1 MSCER
6 TLFIAHR
13 SRSGLE
19 SQVGFELTSRSA
31 RFVFRQTPGR
41 QSSERINKPM
51 IKHYLL
57 SPGPT
62 PIPNEVALAM
72 SETMIHHRTP
82 QFNKIFDEA
91 RQGLQKLFGTKNDV
105 LMLASSGTGAME
117 ASVANLFSP
126 GDKVLVINGGKFG
139 ERWLNISNAF
149 GLNPVEL
156 KVEWGQ
162 PVKVDAVEKQLK
174 AHPDLKGVM
183 IQASETSTTVLHPVK
198 EIAKLT
204 KDGPLFLVDGVTAV
218 GVVSIPLDEWGLDVL
233 VTGSQ
238 KAMML
243 PPGLGFIA
251 LSDRA
256 WERTK
261 RATLPRFYFDLNLER
276 KNQQKGSGAFT
287 PAVSLIF
294 GARASLEMIQR
305 EGLDRV
311 YARHA
316 RMSRATRAAAT
327 ALGLKL
333 LAPDSPSP
341 AATGVYLPN
350 GIDADQVLDYLRDH
364 MNITLAEGQD
374 QLKGKVIRI
383 AHVGYM
389 GAFDVITAVAA
400 LEMVLR
406 KFGVELPFGKGVAA
420 AQEVLMESL
429 V

>member
-1 MSCER
+1 
-6 TLFIAHR
+6 
-13 SRSGLE
+13 
-19 SQVGFELTSRSA
+19 
-31 RFVFRQTPGR
+31 
-41 QSSERINKPM
+41 M
-51 IKHYLL
+51 IKQYLL

-62 PIPNEVALAM
+62 PIPNEIALAM

-82 QFNKIFDEA
+82 QFNRIFDEA
-91 RQGLQKLFGTKNDV
+91 REGLKRLFGTKNDV

-117 ASVANLFSP
+117 SSVANLFSP

-139 ERWLNISNAF
+139 ERWLNISNAY
-149 GLNPVEL
+149 GLSPIEL
-156 KVEWGQ
+156 KVPWGQ
-162 PVKVDAVEKQLK
+162 AVKVADVEKQLK
-174 AHPDLKGVM
+174 AHPDIQGVM
-183 IQASETSTTVLHPVK
+183 IQASETSTTVFHPVK
-198 EIAKLT
+198 EIAGLLRN
-204 KDGPLFLVDGVTAV
+204 GPLLLVDGVTAV
-218 GVVSIPLDEWGLDVL
+218 GVVPLLMDDWGIDVL

-238 KAMML
+238 KALML

-256 WERTK
+256 WEKTK
-261 RATLPRFYFDLNLER
+261 KAKLPRFYFDLNLER

-294 GARASLEMIQR
+294 GVRASMRMIER
-305 EGLDRV
+305 EGLENV

-316 RMSRATRAAAT
+316 RLCRATRAAAS

-341 AATGVYLPN
+341 AATGVYLPD
-350 GIDADQVLDYLRDH
+350 GIDADQVLEYLRNK
-364 MNITLAEGQD
+364 MNVILAEGQD

-383 AHVGYM
+383 AHIGYM

-400 LEMVLR
+400 LEMALR

-420 AQEVLMESL
+420 AEEILLEGL
-429 V
+429 N

>member
-1 MSCER
+1 
-6 TLFIAHR
+6 
-13 SRSGLE
+13 
-19 SQVGFELTSRSA
+19 
-31 RFVFRQTPGR
+31 
-41 QSSERINKPM
+41 M

-72 SETMIHHRTP
+72 SETMVHHRTP
-82 QFNKIFDEA
+82 QFNKVFEEA
-91 RQGLQKLFGTKNDV
+91 RQGLKTLFGTNGDV

-117 ASVANLFSP
+117 AAVANLFSP

-139 ERWLNISNAF
+139 ERWLNIANAF
-149 GLNPVEL
+149 GLDPIEV

-162 PVKVDAVEKQLK
+162 AVKVKEVEKQLNL
-174 AHPDLKGVM
+174 HPDIQSVM

-204 KDGPLFLVDGVTAV
+204 KNGPLFLVDGVTAV
-218 GVVSIPLDEWGLDVL
+218 GVVSVPLDEWGIDAL

-238 KAMML
+238 KALML
-243 PPGLGFIA
+243 PPGLAFIA

-256 WERTK
+256 WERTRK
-261 RATLPRFYFDLNLER
+261 AKLPRFYFDLNLER
-276 KNQQKGSGAFT
+276 KNQAKGSGAFT

-294 GARASLEMIQR
+294 GLRASLSMMAR
-305 EGLDRV
+305 EGFDHV
-311 YARHA
+311 YARHG

-327 ALGLKL
+327 AMGLKL

-341 AATGVYLPN
+341 AATGIFLPD
-350 GIDADQVLDYLRDH
+350 GLDADEVLDYLRDH
-364 MNITLAEGQD
+364 MGVILAEGQD

-389 GAFDVITAVAA
+389 GAFDVITAIAA
-400 LEMVLR
+400 LEMALR
-406 KFGVELPFGKGVAA
+406 KFGAEIPFGRGVAA
-420 AQEVLMESL
+420 AQEVLMEAL
-429 V
+429 N

>member
-1 MSCER
+1 
-6 TLFIAHR
+6 
-13 SRSGLE
+13 
-19 SQVGFELTSRSA
+19 
-31 RFVFRQTPGR
+31 
-41 QSSERINKPM
+41 M
-51 IKHYLL
+51 IKQYLL

-82 QFNKIFDEA
+82 QFNHIFDQA
-91 RQGLQKLFGTKNDV
+91 RQGLKKLFGTQNDV
-105 LMLASSGTGAME
+105 LILASSGTGAME

-139 ERWLNISNAF
+139 ERWLNIANAF
-149 GLNPVEL
+149 GLSPIEL
-156 KVEWGQ
+156 EVEWGQ
-162 PVKVDAVEKQLK
+162 AVKVDTVEKQMK

-204 KDGPLFLVDGVTAV
+204 KNGPLFLVDGVTAV

-261 RATLPRFYFDLNLER
+261 QAKLPRFYFDLNLER

-294 GARASLEMIQR
+294 GARASLEMMQR
-305 EGLDRV
+305 EGLARV

-341 AATGVYLPN
+341 AATGVYLPD

>member
-1 MSCER
+1 
-6 TLFIAHR
+6 
-13 SRSGLE
+13 
-19 SQVGFELTSRSA
+19 
-31 RFVFRQTPGR
+31 
-41 QSSERINKPM
+41 M

-62 PIPNEVALAM
+62 PVPNEVALAM

-82 QFNKIFDEA
+82 QFNKVFDQA
-91 RQGLQKLFGTKNDV
+91 RQGLKKLFGTKNDV

-139 ERWLNISNAF
+139 ERWLNIANAF
-149 GLNPVEL
+149 GLSPIEL
-156 KVEWGQ
+156 KVEWGRA
-162 PVKVDAVEKQLK
+162 VRVDAVEKQLK

-183 IQASETSTTVLHPVK
+183 IQASETSTTVLHPVR
-198 EIAKLT
+198 EVARLT
-204 KDGPLFLVDGVTAV
+204 KNGPLFLVDGVTAV

-261 RATLPRFYFDLNLER
+261 QAKLPRFYFDLNLER

-294 GARASLEMIQR
+294 GARASLEMMQR
-305 EGLDRV
+305 EGFDRV

-341 AATGVYLPN
+341 AATGVYLPD
-350 GIDADQVLDYLRDH
+350 GIDADRVLDYLRDH

>member
-1 MSCER
+1 
-6 TLFIAHR
+6 
-13 SRSGLE
+13 
-19 SQVGFELTSRSA
+19 
-31 RFVFRQTPGR
+31 
-41 QSSERINKPM
+41 M

-82 QFNKIFDEA
+82 QFNQVFTEA
-91 RQGLQKLFGTKNDV
+91 RQGLKKLFGTQGDV

-139 ERWLNISNAF
+139 ERWLNISNAY
-149 GLNPVEL
+149 GLNPIDL
-156 KVEWGQ
+156 KVGWGEA
-162 PVKVDAVEKQLK
+162 VKVADVEQQLK
-174 AHPDLKGVM
+174 AHPDIRGVM
-183 IQASETSTTVLHPVK
+183 VQASETSTTVFHPVK

-204 KDGPLFLVDGVTAV
+204 QNGPLFLVDGVTAV
-218 GVVSIPLDEWGLDVL
+218 GVVPLSMDEWGIDVL

-238 KAMML
+238 KALML

-256 WERTK
+256 WEKTK
-261 RATLPRFYFDLNLER
+261 TAKLPRFYFDLNLER

-294 GARASLEMIQR
+294 GVRASLRMLER
-305 EGLDRV
+305 EGLENV

-316 RMSRATRAAAT
+316 RLCKATRAAAT

-341 AATGVYLPN
+341 AATGIYLPQ
-350 GIDADQVLDYLRDH
+350 GIDADQVLEYLRDK

-383 AHVGYM
+383 AHIGYM
-389 GAFDVITAVAA
+389 GAFDVITAIAA
-400 LEMVLR
+400 LEMALR
-406 KFGVELPFGKGVAA
+406 KFGVEIPFGRGVAA
-420 AQEVLMESL
+420 AQEVLMEAL

>member
-1 MSCER
+1 
-6 TLFIAHR
+6 
-13 SRSGLE
+13 
-19 SQVGFELTSRSA
+19 
-31 RFVFRQTPGR
+31 
-41 QSSERINKPM
+41 M

-82 QFNKIFDEA
+82 QFNKVFDEA
-91 RQGLQKLFGTKNDV
+91 REGLKTLFGTKNDV

-117 ASVANLFSP
+117 ASIANLFSP

-139 ERWLNISNAF
+139 ERWLNISNAY
-149 GLNPVEL
+149 GLNPIEM
-156 KVEWGQ
+156 KVPWGQ
-162 PVKVDAVEKQLK
+162 AAKVADVEKQLK
-174 AHPDLKGVM
+174 ADPDIRGVM

-198 EIAKLT
+198 EIAQIT
-204 KDGPLFLVDGVTAV
+204 KNGPLFLVDGVTAV
-218 GVVSIPLDEWGLDVL
+218 GVVPMPVDEWGLDVL

-238 KAMML
+238 KALML

-251 LSDRA
+251 LSNRA
-256 WERTK
+256 WEKTK
-261 RATLPRFYFDLNLER
+261 QAKLPRFYFDLNLER

-294 GARASLEMIQR
+294 GLRASLNMIQR
-305 EGLDRV
+305 EGLENV

-316 RMSRATRAAAT
+316 RLCRAARAAAT

-341 AATGVYLPN
+341 AATGIYLPN
-350 GIDADQVLDYLRDH
+350 GIDADEVLDYLRDK

-374 QLKGKVIRI
+374 QLKGKAIRM

-389 GAFDVITAVAA
+389 GAFDVITGVAA
-400 LEMVLR
+400 LEMALR
-406 KFGVELPFGKGVAA
+406 KFGAEIPFGRGVAA
-420 AQEVLMESL
+420 AQEVLMEAL
-429 V
+429 T

>member
-1 MSCER
+1 
-6 TLFIAHR
+6 
-13 SRSGLE
+13 
-19 SQVGFELTSRSA
+19 
-31 RFVFRQTPGR
+31 
-41 QSSERINKPM
+41 M

-82 QFNKIFDEA
+82 QFNKIFEEA
-91 RQGLQKLFGTKNDV
+91 RNGLKKLFGTKNDV

-126 GDKVLVINGGKFG
+126 ADKVLVVNGGKFG
-139 ERWLNISNAF
+139 ERWLNISNAY
-149 GLNPVEL
+149 GLNPIEL

-162 PVKVDAVEKQLK
+162 AVKVADVEQQLK
-174 AHPDLKGVM
+174 AHPDIQGVM
-183 IQASETSTTVLHPVK
+183 IQASETSTTVFHPVR

-204 KDGPLFLVDGVTAV
+204 KNGPLFLVDGVTAV
-218 GVVSIPLDEWGLDVL
+218 GVVPLMMDEWGIDVL

-238 KAMML
+238 KALML

-256 WERTK
+256 WEKTK
-261 RATLPRFYFDLNLER
+261 KAKLPRFYFDLNLER

-294 GARASLEMIQR
+294 GARASIKMLER
-305 EGLDRV
+305 EGLENV

-316 RMSRATRAAAT
+316 RLCRATRAAAT

-341 AATGVYLPN
+341 AATGIYLPS
-350 GIDADQVLDYLRDH
+350 GIDADQLLDYLRDK
-364 MNITLAEGQD
+364 MNVTLAEGQD
-374 QLKGKVIRI
+374 QLKGKAIRI
-383 AHVGYM
+383 AHIGYM
-389 GAFDVITAVAA
+389 GAFDVITAIAA
-400 LEMVLR
+400 LEMALR
-406 KFGVELPFGKGVAA
+406 KFGAEIPFGRGVAA
-420 AQEVLMESL
+420 AEEVLMEAL

>member
-1 MSCER
+1 
-6 TLFIAHR
+6 
-13 SRSGLE
+13 
-19 SQVGFELTSRSA
+19 
-31 RFVFRQTPGR
+31 
-41 QSSERINKPM
+41 M
-51 IKHYLL
+51 IKQYLL

-82 QFNKIFDEA
+82 QFNKVFEEA
-91 RQGLQKLFGTKNDV
+91 RAGLKKLFGTKNDV

-126 GDKVLVINGGKFG
+126 GDKVLVVNGGKFG

-149 GLNPVEL
+149 GLNPIEI

-162 PVKVDAVEKQLK
+162 AVKVAEVEKRLK
-174 AHPDLKGVM
+174 DQPDIQGVM
-183 IQASETSTTVLHPVK
+183 IQASETSTTVLHPIK

-204 KDGPLFLVDGVTAV
+204 QNGPLFLVDGVTAV
-218 GVVSIPLDEWGLDVL
+218 GVIPLPLDEWGIDVL

-238 KAMML
+238 KALML

-256 WERTK
+256 WEKTK
-261 RATLPRFYFDLNLER
+261 KAKLPRFYFDLNLER

-287 PAVSLIF
+287 PAVSLVF
-294 GARASLEMIQR
+294 GVRASLQMMQR
-305 EGLDRV
+305 EGLANV
-311 YARHA
+311 YKRHE
-316 RMSRATRAAAT
+316 RMCRATRAAAS
-327 ALGLKL
+327 ALGLRL

-341 AATGVYLPN
+341 AATGIYLPG
-350 GIDADQVLDYLRDH
+350 GIDADQVLEYLRDQ

-389 GAFDVITAVAA
+389 GAFDVITAIAA
-400 LEMVLR
+400 LEMALR
-406 KFGVELPFGKGVAA
+406 KFGAEIPFGRGVAA
-420 AQEVLMESL
+420 AQEVLMEAL
-429 V
+429 A

>member
-1 MSCER
+1 
-6 TLFIAHR
+6 
-13 SRSGLE
+13 
-19 SQVGFELTSRSA
+19 
-31 RFVFRQTPGR
+31 
-41 QSSERINKPM
+41 M

-82 QFNKIFDEA
+82 QFNMVFDQA
-91 RQGLQKLFGTKNDV
+91 RQGLKKLFGTKNDV

-139 ERWLNISNAF
+139 ERWLNIANAF

-162 PVKVDAVEKQLK
+162 AVKVDAVEKQMK

-204 KDGPLFLVDGVTAV
+204 KNGPLFLVDGVTAV
-218 GVVSIPLDEWGLDVL
+218 GVVSIPLDEWDLDVL

-261 RATLPRFYFDLNLER
+261 QATLPRFYFDLNLER

-294 GARASLEMIQR
+294 GARASLEMMQR

-341 AATGVYLPN
+341 AATGVYLPD
-350 GIDADQVLDYLRDH
+350 GIDADHVLDYLRDH

-429 V
+429 D

>member
-1 MSCER
+1 
-6 TLFIAHR
+6 
-13 SRSGLE
+13 
-19 SQVGFELTSRSA
+19 
-31 RFVFRQTPGR
+31 
-41 QSSERINKPM
+41 M
-51 IKHYLL
+51 IKQYLL

-91 RQGLQKLFGTKNDV
+91 RESLKKLFGTKNDV

-126 GDKVLVINGGKFG
+126 GDRVLVINGGKFG
-139 ERWLNISNAF
+139 ERWLNISNAY
-149 GLNPVEL
+149 GLSPIEM

-162 PVKVDAVEKQLK
+162 AVKVAEVEKQLK
-174 AHPDLKGVM
+174 ANPDLQGVM
-183 IQASETSTTVLHPVK
+183 IQASETSTTVLHPIK

-218 GVVSIPLDEWGLDVL
+218 GVVSLPLDAWSIDVL

-238 KAMML
+238 KALML

-256 WERTK
+256 WEKTK
-261 RATLPRFYFDLNLER
+261 KAKLPRFYFDLNLER

-294 GARASLEMIQR
+294 GVRASLQMIER
-305 EGLDRV
+305 EGLANV
-311 YARHA
+311 YARHD
-316 RMSRATRAAAT
+316 RLCRATRAAAL

-341 AATGVYLPN
+341 AATGIYLPN
-350 GIDADQVLDYLRDH
+350 GIDADAVLEYLRDK
-364 MNITLAEGQD
+364 MNVTLAEGQD
-374 QLKGKVIRI
+374 QLKGKAIRI
-383 AHVGYM
+383 AHIGYM
-389 GAFDVITAVAA
+389 GAFDVITAIAA
-400 LEMVLR
+400 LEMALR
-406 KFGVELPFGKGVAA
+406 KFGADLPLGRGVAA
-420 AQEVLMESL
+420 AQEVLMEALS
-429 V
+429 